1 MVSHLNI
8 HSSYDLLN
16 SSIRIPDVVQKAKN
30 ENYQALALTDLN
42 VLHGALQFYDACIKE
57 NIKPIFGLTIYLDD
71 QLNQVECVVLAKN
84 KTGYHNLIKLSSAI
98 SIKERFSAPIEWVNA
113 YSEGLIIIGKQINE
127 ANYYLFQ
134 AITIGDDDKYIS
146 HDSTI
151 HMNHKKVFMKSALY
165 LNEEDGDSLIALH
178 AIKNNEKLTMSDFQQ
193 NLNHHFLT
201 KEDISQINVDEA
213 YIQNTDEIAQKCQV
227 EIEYHQDLLPKY
239 KTPNNQSSDEYLWE
253 LLMMNKAKY
262 PQFNEVYEKRLKYEY
277 DIIVKMG
284 YSDYFLIVCDL
295 INYAKDQNVLV
306 GPGRGSSGGSLVS
319 FILNITTIDPIEFDL
334 LFERFLNP
342 ERVTMPDIDID
353 FQDTKRDKV
362 IQYVQEK
369 YGDNRV
375 AGIVTYGHL
384 QARAVARDVGRIL
397 QFDDATLNYISK
409 LIPHKLGITLDEAF
423 EDDAFKQ
430 FVNQNHL
437 HEKWFQLSKQLEGL
451 PRHTSTHAA
460 GIIINDQSL
469 HQFVPTMMG
478 DTGVLTQWTM
488 TETEKIGLLK
498 IDFLGLRNLSI
509 IQQVVNQVKYQE
521 NQIVDIEKI
530 PFDDPKVF
538 QLLSKGETTGIFQ
551 LESQGVRSVLKRLK
565 PDHFLDIVAVTSLYR
580 PGPMEEIPTYIKRRR
595 QNAEIEY
602 LHPDLKDI
610 LKSTYGVIIYQEQI
624 MQIASKFAGFS
635 YGEADILRRAM
646 SKKNRAVLENER
658 KHFVN
663 GSLERGYEESTA
675 VKIFDLILK
684 FADYGYPKAHAVAY
698 SKIAYIMTYLKV
710 HYPTYFYAAIL
721 SNVVGNEVKTE
732 QMVTELKRIGVKIYP
747 PSINHSEWFYKATKK
762 GIYTSLGAIKSV
774 GYQSVKVIVD
784 ERKTNGTYKDMFD
797 LVHRLP
803 SKAKSKKLIQ
813 ALIYAGALD
822 DFGQTRATLLQSID
836 DVYES
841 SESVGDSNNLLK
853 ELGLNV
859 KKEFKEVEEMPN
871 LMKSE
876 YEKEYLGFYATEHPI
891 IALFNQHQ
899 YLSIYPLRIDH
910 NKVPMLVMI
919 ASLRKIRTKKGQNMA
934 FVNLI
939 DGLNE
944 VEGVIFPD
952 AYKQIETT
960 NIINVPVIINGKF
973 EKRNGKTQII
983 INKIDTL
990 DAFKQH
996 KFNTTK
1002 EVVVRNVEDLAEWI
1016 TKDHNRQIKV
1026 TYFND
1031 EDYSSKM
1038 LGYLNLN
1045 HGNFEEFINQI
1056 GYENVRLL

>member
-16 SSIRIPDVVQKAKN
+16 SSIRISDVVEKGKD

-42 VLHGALQFYDACIKE
+42 VMHGALQFYDECLKV
-57 NIKPIFGLTIYLDD
+57 NIKPIIGLTIYLDD
-71 QLNQVECVVLAKN
+71 QLNQVECVLLAKN
-84 KTGYHNLIKLSSAI
+84 NIGYHNLIKLSSAI
-98 SIKERFSAPIEWVNA
+98 SLKERFSTPVEWLNT
-113 YSEGLIIIGKQINE
+113 YSDGLIIIAKQLNPDN
-127 ANYYLFQ
+127 AYLFQ
-134 AITIGDDDKYIS
+134 AIQINDDDKYLS
-146 HDSTI
+146 HNSSADLT
-151 HMNHKKVFMKSALY
+151 HKKVYIQSALY
-165 LNEEDGDSLIALH
+165 LNQDDGDSLIGLK
-178 AIKNNEKLTMSDFQQ
+178 AIKNNEKLTISDF
-193 NLNHHFLT
+193 NKNINRHFLSE
-201 KEDISQINVDEA
+201 KELPNIDVSNE
-213 YIQNTDEIAQKCQV
+213 YIENTDEIAQKCNV
-227 EIEYHQDLLPKY
+227 EITYHQDLLPKFDTPEH
-239 KTPNNQSSDEYLWE
+239 KTSNEYLWE
-253 LLMMNKAKY
+253 LLMINKERY
-262 PQFNEVYEKRLKYEY
+262 PQFNEEYKKRLKYEY
-277 DIIVKMG
+277 DIIVSMG
-284 YSDYFLIVCDL
+284 YADYFLIVSDL
-295 INYAKDQNVLV
+295 IQYAKEQNVLV

-319 FILNITTIDPIEFDL
+319 YILNITTIDPIEFDL

-342 ERVTMPDIDID
+342 QRVTMPDIDID

-362 IQYVQEK
+362 IQYVQNK
-369 YGDNRV
+369 YGDNKV

-409 LIPHKLGITLDEAF
+409 LIPHKLGITLNEAYESDE
-423 EDDAFKQ
+423 FKQ

-437 HEKWFQLSKQLEGL
+437 HEKWFELSKQLEGL

-521 NQIVDIEKI
+521 NKNIDIEEI
-530 PFDDPKVF
+530 PFDDTKVF
-538 QLLSKGETTGIFQ
+538 QLLSRGETTGIFQ

-595 QNAEIEY
+595 QNEQIEY
-602 LHPDLKDI
+602 LHPDLEGI

-675 VKIFDLILK
+675 IKIFDLILK

-710 HYPTYFYAAIL
+710 HYPTYFYASIL

-747 PSINHSEWFYKATKK
+747 PSINDSEWFYKATSD

-774 GYQSVKVIVD
+774 GYQSVKSIVD
-784 ERKTNGTYKDMFD
+784 ERKTNGKYKDMYD
-797 LVHRLP
+797 IVHRLP
-803 SKAKSKKLIQ
+803 NKVKNKKMIQ
-813 ALIYAGALD
+813 SLIYSGALD
-822 DFGQTRATLLQSID
+822 TFGQTRATMLQSID

-841 SESVGDSNNLLK
+841 SESVGDANNLLA

-859 KKEFKEVEEMPN
+859 KKEFKEVEEMPS

-891 IALFNQHQ
+891 LSLFKQLQ
-899 YLSIYPLRIDH
+899 YLSIYPIRIQND
-910 NKVPMLVMI
+910 KVPMLVMI
-919 ASLRKIRTKKGQNMA
+919 SSLRKIRTKKGQNMA
-934 FVNLI
+934 FVNII
-939 DGLNE
+939 DGINE

-952 AYKQIETT
+952 AYKLIETT
-960 NIINVPVIINGKF
+960 EIINVPIIIQGKF
-973 EKRNGKTQII
+973 EKRNGKMQII
-983 INKIDTL
+983 INSIETL
-990 DAFKQH
+990 EDFK
-996 KFNTTK
+996 KEKLATTK
-1002 EVVVRNVEDLAEWI
+1002 EVVVRNVTSLDEWV
-1016 TKDHNRQIKV
+1016 TKSEESKIKV

-1031 EDYSSKM
+1031 DDFTSKS

-1045 HGNFEEFINQI
+1045 KGDFEEFINI
-1056 GYENVRLL
+1056 VGYENVRLL

>member
-16 SSIRIPDVVQKAKN
+16 SSIRISDVVKKAKN

-42 VLHGALQFYDACIKE
+42 VMHGALQFYDECIKE

-84 KTGYHNLIKLSSAI
+84 NIGYHNLIKLSSAL
-98 SIKERFSAPIEWVNA
+98 SIKERFSTPVEWLNT
-113 YSEGLIIIGKQINE
+113 YSEGLIIIAKHLGPDN
-127 ANYYLFQ
+127 AYLFN
-134 AITIGDDDKYIS
+134 AISIDDEDKYLS
-146 HDSTI
+146 HDSTVDS
-151 HMNHKKVFMKSALY
+151 MHKNVYIKSTLY
-165 LNEEDGDSLIALH
+165 LNQNDGDSLIGLK
-178 AIKNNEKLTMSDFQQ
+178 AIKNNEKLTMSDFNK

-201 KEDISQINVDEA
+201 NDEIA
-213 YIQNTDEIAQKCQV
+213 ALDVADDYIQNSDEIAQKCHV
-227 EIEYHQDLLPKY
+227 EITYHQDLLPKF
-239 KTPNNQSSDEYLWE
+239 KTPENKTSNDYLWE
-253 LLMMNKAKY
+253 LLLINKEKY

-277 DIIVKMG
+277 DIIISMG
-284 YSDYFLIVCDL
+284 YADYFLIVSDL
-295 INYAKDQNVLV
+295 IQYAKEQGVLV

-319 FILNITTIDPIEFDL
+319 YILNITTIDPIEFDL

-409 LIPHKLGITLDEAF
+409 LIPHKLGITLDEAYENEEF
-423 EDDAFKQ
+423 QQ
-430 FVNQNHL
+430 FVSQNHL
-437 HEKWFQLSKQLEGL
+437 HEKWFELSKQLEGL

-469 HQFVPTMMG
+469 HQFIPTMMG

-521 NQIVDIEKI
+521 KQSVDIEKI

-595 QNAEIEY
+595 QNEKIEY
-602 LHPDLKDI
+602 LHPDLESI

-646 SKKNRAVLENER
+646 SKKNRAALENER

-663 GSLERGYEESTA
+663 GNIKRGYEESTA
-675 VKIFDLILK
+675 IKIFDLILK

-698 SKIAYIMTYLKV
+698 SKIAYIMTFLKV

-747 PSINHSEWFYKATKK
+747 PSINHSEWFYKATSD

-774 GYQSVKVIVD
+774 GYQSVKSIVD
-784 ERKTNGTYKDMFD
+784 ERKTNGQYKDMYD
-797 LVHRLP
+797 IVHRLP
-803 SKAKSKKLIQ
+803 SKVKSKKMIQ
-813 ALIYAGALD
+813 ALIYAGSLD
-822 DFGQTRATLLQSID
+822 DFGQTRATMLQSID
-836 DVYES
+836 DIYER
-841 SESVGDSNNLLK
+841 SESVGDANNLLA

-859 KKEFKEVEEMPN
+859 KKEFKEVEEMPD

-891 IALFNQHQ
+891 LSLFKQHQ
-899 YLSIYPLRIDH
+899 YLSIYPIGIQND
-910 NKVPMLVMI
+910 KVPMLVMI
-919 ASLRKIRTKKGQNMA
+919 SSLRKIRTKKGQNMA

-939 DGLNE
+939 DGVNE

-952 AYKQIETT
+952 AYKLIESTEIT
-960 NIINVPVIINGKF
+960 NVPIIIRGKF

-983 INKIDTL
+983 INGIETL
-990 DAFKQH
+990 DAFKQQ
-996 KFNTTK
+996 KLETTK
-1002 EVVVRNVEDLAEWI
+1002 EVVVRNITTLDEWV
-1016 TKDHNRQIKV
+1016 TRSEASDIKV

-1031 EDYSSKM
+1031 DNYTSKS

-1045 HGNFEEFINQI
+1045 KGNFEEFINI
-1056 GYENVRLL
+1056 VGYENVRLL